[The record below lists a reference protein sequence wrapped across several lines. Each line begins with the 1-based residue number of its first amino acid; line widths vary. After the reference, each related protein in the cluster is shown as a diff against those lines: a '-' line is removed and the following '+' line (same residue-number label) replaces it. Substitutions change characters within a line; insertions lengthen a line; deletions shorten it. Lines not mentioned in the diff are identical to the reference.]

1 MDGNARSPVRSGSVS
16 GWIGGADPARRLA
29 RERDRARA
37 GVAQHLVAYAF
48 QVDPADIAAPTRRS
62 PDAAFARQAAMY
74 LTHVVFEMSLARVA
88 DAFGRDRTTAAHACH
103 RIEDGRDDPAFD
115 ALMDRLETVLRSLP
129 RQSARP
135 PAPEAGRAA

>member
-1 MDGNARSPVRSGSVS
+1 
-16 GWIGGADPARRLA
+16 
-29 RERDRARA
+29 
-37 GVAQHLVAYAF
+37 
-48 QVDPADIAAPTRRS
+48 
-62 PDAAFARQAAMY
+62 MY

-103 RIEDGRDDPAFD
+103 LIEDGRDDPAFD
-115 ALMDRLETVLRSLP
+115 ALMDRITEATIEYLSMDRLETVLRSLP